1 MVYYNFRVL
10 LHVFGARWQEESER
24 KKKEQS
30 NRHFPHVLG
39 ILALWLGR
47 TPLPQSFRP

>member
-30 NRHFPHVLG
+30 NRHFPPCSWDPSSLVG
-39 ILALWLGR
+39 EDA
-47 TPLPQSFRP
+47 PSSEF